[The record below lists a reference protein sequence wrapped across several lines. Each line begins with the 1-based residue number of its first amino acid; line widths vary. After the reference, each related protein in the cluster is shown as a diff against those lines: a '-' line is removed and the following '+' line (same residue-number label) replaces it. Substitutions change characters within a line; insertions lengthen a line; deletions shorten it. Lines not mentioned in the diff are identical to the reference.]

1 MILPLAILLYENLI
15 PGTHLVSRLQDLGYR
30 VQTVHDPR
38 LLVEQSAREKP
49 LVAVL
54 DLFSTKLDVCR
65 EIKSLKNNS
74 ATAHVPIVAFAD
86 ETNSELQK
94 AAYAAGADL
103 VANNTAVV
111 LHLSQFLEQVLQVD

>member
-1 MILPLAILLYENLI
+1 MTLPLAILLYENLF
-15 PGTHLVSRLQDLGYR
+15 PGTQLVSLLQDLGYR

-74 ATAHVPIVAFAD
+74 ATAHIPVMAFAD
-86 ETNSELQK
+86 QTESELQK

-103 VANNTAVV
+103 VANNATMV
-111 LHLSQFLEQVLQVD
+111 LHLAQFLEQVLQVD

>member
-1 MILPLAILLYENLI
+1 MTLPLAILLYENLL
-15 PGTHLVSRLQDLGYR
+15 PGTQLGSLLQDLGYR

-38 LLVEQSAREKP
+38 LLVEQSTREKP

-74 ATAHVPIVAFAD
+74 ATAHIPVLAFAD
-86 ETNSELQK
+86 RAHSDLQK

-103 VANNTAVV
+103 VANHTAVV
-111 LHLSQFLEQVLQVD
+111 LHLSQFLDQVLQVD

>member
-74 ATAHVPIVAFAD
+74 ATAHVPVVAFAD

-103 VANNTAVV
+103 VATNTAGG
-111 LHLSQFLEQVLQVD
+111 LHFYSF

>member
-1 MILPLAILLYENLI
+1 MTLPLAILLYENLI
-15 PGTHLVSRLQDLGYR
+15 PGTQLVSRLQDLGYR
-30 VQTVHDPR
+30 VQTVYDPR

-65 EIKSLKNNS
+65 EIKMLKNNS
-74 ATAHVPIVAFAD
+74 GTAHIPVVAFAGQN
-86 ETNSELQK
+86 NSELQK

-103 VANNTAVV
+103 VANNTTVV
-111 LHLSQFLEQVLQVD
+111 LHLAQFLEQVLQVN